1 MQSEPKKDYLK
12 ERKKRMI
19 WHRIVACLAVIVAVS
34 TGYALILPAVTM
46 EQQTPPASVKET
58 QADWEETMPDTLTGD
73 WGTDLAAVALSQIGY
88 AESSTDTTVND
99 TGETCGYTRYGAW
112 YGDEYGD
119 WNGMFLAFCLHYAG
133 IPEDAV
139 KASAD
144 VSEMLKSA
152 QEKGF
157 YKEAGQ
163 YEPEAGDI
171 AFLPDGQAGVVTEAS
186 AEGVSVAAGD
196 INGTVEVIEKAEPLG
211 YGSIETAASLYA
223 GAETDGRAGHE
234 DAAEDAGSV
243 QSGDEAG
250 SMPDGDEDRPAD
262 AGADPGS
269 QPGADEA
276 GEESMLTA
284 NEAEAQAEQSLRD
297 YVLDRGFGNEDSS
310 FIESL
315 KDSNGQEIEPDEEG
329 IYHLYDDEG
338 YTWSISL
345 YAPAGIPEAG
355 IYVYDMPSGMTA
367 TDVQP
372 RDITANDGTVI
383 GHFSISEDGSRV
395 VVEMLENTKI
405 RLRVKF
411 DISMEIETG
420 EDGEPISP
428 DIEFIPRESS
438 DKGAIKK
445 TGQINSDGQIEWVIT
460 ANIPGWNGS
469 GPYASWLIYDTI
481 SYPPSAPPPDLSKAE
496 IVISYGETVQAVH
509 SFDQAPED
517 EDIAFYWDTSEDP
530 PFLYFVTRCSTHDCD
545 GAAERPEG
553 LSDEWC
559 THWALKED
567 STITIRYVYP
577 AVSDDSNSSILEE
590 VDSIDNTAN
599 LLKDKKREDYSRI
612 NFEMPS
618 IIEKAAMDNG
628 QFVITFNAEHALD
641 LSKLDEI
648 VIEDEMSDN
657 LFYMLGSI
665 NITATDEDGVVQVLT
680 YGEDYTLETVDE
692 DGSPSLHHLK
702 ITILYPGQYKYQITY
717 QVTTE
722 AGNKDDSYTNTASV
736 EIWGNHFEDDQSGTI
751 SDFSSAAEEYVLS
764 IHKTD
769 IDAPLLVVPG
779 ARYGIYSSQG
789 ELLAEETTDE
799 DGSAHFTGNP
809 AAGFILVSNQLYYL
823 QETEAPEGYQLSDAR
838 YWFYYSNSDQDEI
851 ALLIETAKAVGLY
864 RETDGTAQS
873 VSNHG
878 YTDEPIEGST
888 ESPAKPIEVQDQR
901 IWYELPETGSTG
913 TRMYT
918 IAGLLLTGS
927 AVTAL
932 YREKC
937 KKRRHKK

>member
-19 WHRIVACLAVIVAVS
+19 WRRIVACLAVVVAVS

-46 EQQTPPASVKET
+46 EQQTAPAGVKET
-58 QADWEETMPDTLTGD
+58 QADWGETLPDALTGD
-73 WGTDLAAVALSQIGY
+73 WGTDLAAVALSQLGY

-99 TGETCGYTRYGAW
+99 AGETCGYTRYGAW

-119 WNGMFLAFCLHYAG
+119 WNGMFLAFCLHYAE

-139 KASAD
+139 RADAD
-144 VSEMLKSA
+144 VAEMLRSA

-157 YKEAGQ
+157 YNEAGQ

-196 INGTVEVIEKAEPLG
+196 INGTVAVIENAEPLG
-211 YGSIETAASLYA
+211 YGSMETAASLYA
-223 GAETDGRAGHE
+223 GAETDGQAGNE
-234 DAAEDAGSV
+234 DAAEDAGSA

-250 SMPDGDEDRPAD
+250 GMPDGDEGQPAD
-262 AGADPGS
+262 AGADPGN
-269 QPGADEA
+269 QPGSDDA
-276 GEESMLTA
+276 GEESALTE
-284 NEAEAQAEQSLRD
+284 NDAEEQAEQSLKD
-297 YVLDRGFGNEDSS
+297 YVLSRGFGSEVPS

-315 KDSNGQEIEPDEEG
+315 KDSEGQEIEPGEGG
-329 IYHLYDDEG
+329 IYQLYDDEG

-355 IYVYDMPSGMTA
+355 TYVYDMPVGMIA

-395 VVEMLENTKI
+395 IVEMLENTKI
-405 RLRVKF
+405 RLRVEF
-411 DISMEIETG
+411 DISMEIEIG

-428 DIEFIPRESS
+428 YIDFIPRESS
-438 DKGAIKK
+438 EEGAVEK
-445 TGQINSDGQIEWVIT
+445 TGQINSDGQIEWIIT
-460 ANIPGWNGS
+460 ANIPGWDGS
-469 GPYASWLIYDTI
+469 GNYTSWSIWDTI
-481 SYPPSAPPPDLSKAE
+481 ISPRDTTPPDLSKAD
-496 IVISYGETVQAVH
+496 ITISYGENEQTVH
-509 SFDQAPED
+509 SFDQASPD
-517 EDIAFYWDTSEDP
+517 EDIAFYWDEDETV
-530 PFLYFVTRCSTHDCD
+530 LYFVTKVGSHECNETV
-545 GAAERPEG
+545 ERPEG
-553 LSDEWC
+553 LSEEWC
-559 THWALKED
+559 THWVLEED
-567 STITIRYVYP
+567 STITIRYAHPVDP
-577 AVSDDSNSSILEE
+577 DDPNHFILEE
-590 VDSIDNTAN
+590 VDSIDNRVYLQEN
-599 LLKDKKREDYSRI
+599 GKDENHADAS
-612 NFEMPS
+612 FEMPTV
-618 IIEKAAMDNG
+618 IDKTEMDNG
-628 QFVITFNAEHALD
+628 QFVITFNAGQALD

-648 VIEDEMSDN
+648 VIEDVMSEN

-692 DGSPSLHHLK
+692 DGNPSLHHLK
-702 ITILYPGQYKYQITY
+702 ITIRYPGQYEYQITY
-717 QVTTE
+717 QVTAE
-722 AGNKDDSYTNTASV
+722 EGSKDEQYTNTASV

-751 SDFSSAAEEYVLS
+751 SDFSSSAEEYVLS

-769 IDAPLLVVPG
+769 IDDPQRVVPG
-779 ARYGIYSSQG
+779 ATYGLYSSQG
-789 ELLAEETTDE
+789 ELLAEETTDV
-799 DGSAHFTGNP
+799 DGNAHFRGDP
-809 AAGFILVSNQLYYL
+809 AAGFILASNQLYYL
-823 QETEAPEGYQLSDAR
+823 QETAPPEGYQLSDAR

-851 ALLIETAKAVGLY
+851 DILIETAKAVGLY
-864 RETDGTAQS
+864 RDEDGHAQS

-878 YTDEPIEGST
+878 YTDELIEGST
-888 ESPAKPIEVQDQR
+888 ETAVPIGVKDQR

-932 YREKC
+932 YREKF
-937 KKRRHKK
+937 KKRRNKK

>member
-1 MQSEPKKDYLK
+1 MIRRYW
-12 ERKKRMI
+12 KRI
-19 WHRIVACLAVIVAVS
+19 AACLAVLVMLG
-34 TGYALILPAVTM
+34 TGYAMILPAATM
-46 EQQTPPASVKET
+46 ENGQTAEPVELS
-58 QADWEETMPDTLTGD
+58 GD
-73 WGTDLAAVALSQIGY
+73 WGEDLAAVAQSQIGY
-88 AESSTDTTVND
+88 TESSTDTVVND
-99 TGETCGYTRYGAW
+99 AGETCGSTRYGEW

-119 WNGMFLAFCLHYAG
+119 WNGMFLAFCLHYAE
-133 IPEDAV
+133 IPGDAV

-144 VSEMLKSA
+144 VSEMLKDA

-196 INGTVEVIEKAEPLG
+196 INGTVAVIENAEPLG
-211 YGSIETAASLYA
+211 YGSMETAASLYA
-223 GAETDGRAGHE
+223 GAETDGQAGNE
-234 DAAEDAGSV
+234 DAAEDAGSA

-250 SMPDGDEDRPAD
+250 GMPDGDEGQPAD
-262 AGADPGS
+262 AGADPGN
-269 QPGADEA
+269 QPGSDEA
-276 GEESMLTA
+276 GEESALTE
-284 NEAEAQAEQSLRD
+284 NDAEEQAEQSLKD
-297 YVLDRGFGNEDSS
+297 YVLSRGFGSEVPS

-315 KDSNGQEIEPDEEG
+315 KDSEGQEIEPGEGG
-329 IYHLYDDEG
+329 IYQLYDDEG

-355 IYVYDMPSGMTA
+355 TYVYDMPVGMIA

-395 VVEMLENTKI
+395 IVEMLENTKI
-405 RLRVKF
+405 RLRVVF
-411 DISMEIETG
+411 DISMEIEAG
-420 EDGEPISP
+420 EDGRPINP

-438 DKGAIKK
+438 DEGTVEK

-460 ANIPGWNGS
+460 ANIPGWDGS
-469 GPYASWLIYDTI
+469 SDYASWVIYDKI
-481 SYPPSAPPPDLSKAE
+481 LYPSDAPAPDLSKAE

-509 SFDQAPED
+509 SCERAPED
-517 EDIAFYWDTSEDP
+517 EDIAFYWDTSRTTP
-530 PFLYFVTRCSTHDCD
+530 YLYFVTRSSTHECD
-545 GAAERPEG
+545 GTAERPEG
-553 LSDEWC
+553 LPDGWC

-577 AVSDDSNSSILEE
+577 VDPDDPNSSILEE
-590 VDSIDNTAN
+590 VDGISNQVN
-599 LLKDKKREDYSRI
+599 LLKDGRREDYLTVE
-612 NFEMPS
+612 FEMPP
-618 IIEKAAMDNG
+618 IIEKAAMNNDG
-628 QFVITFNAEHALD
+628 QFVITFNAGQALD

-648 VIEDEMSDN
+648 VIEDVMSEN

-692 DGSPSLHHLK
+692 DGNPSLHHLK
-702 ITILYPGQYKYQITY
+702 ITIRYPGQYEYQITY
-717 QVTTE
+717 QVTAE
-722 AGNKDDSYTNTASV
+722 AGSEGDEYTNTASV
-736 EIWGNHFEDDQSGTI
+736 EIWGNHFEDDQSGNI
-751 SDFSSAAEEYVLS
+751 LNFSSAAEEYVLS

-769 IDAPLLVVPG
+769 IDDPQRVVPG
-779 ARYGIYSSQG
+779 ATYGLYSSQG
-789 ELLAEETTDE
+789 ELLAEETTDV
-799 DGSAHFTGNP
+799 DGNAHFRGDP
-809 AAGFILVSNQLYYL
+809 AAGFILASNQLYYL
-823 QETEAPEGYQLSDAR
+823 QETAPPEGYQLSDAR

-851 ALLIETAKAVGLY
+851 DILIETAKAVGLY
-864 RETDGTAQS
+864 RDEDGDAQS

-878 YTDEPIEGST
+878 YTDELIEGST
-888 ESPAKPIEVQDQR
+888 ETAVPIEVKDQR

-932 YREKC
+932 YREKI
-937 KKRRHKK
+937 KKRRNKK